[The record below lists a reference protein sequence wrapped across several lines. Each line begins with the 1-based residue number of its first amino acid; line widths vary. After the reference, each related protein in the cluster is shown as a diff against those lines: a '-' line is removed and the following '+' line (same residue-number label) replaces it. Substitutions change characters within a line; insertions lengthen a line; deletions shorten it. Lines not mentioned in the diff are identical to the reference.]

1 MRRDVILL
9 SWLCT
14 LTSSQG
20 ETVKKSFRVLW
31 CLPASTAQR
40 LMEEYWLV
48 AIAVVALEKLLNWGF
63 VKQKKKGVNSCFH
76 SCGVGSKASL
86 IGYQPPGC
94 SALVQYGPYCPM
106 RSEEHTSEL
115 QSQFHLVC

>member
-1 MRRDVILL
+1 
-9 SWLCT
+9 
-14 LTSSQG
+14 
-20 ETVKKSFRVLW
+20 
-31 CLPASTAQR
+31 
-40 LMEEYWLV
+40 MEEYWLV

-106 RSEEHTSEL
+106 L
-115 QSQFHLVC
+115 YINPKVQSIDKFLKLKYLTTRFGVDIGFKNERGFRYRNAGRLSK